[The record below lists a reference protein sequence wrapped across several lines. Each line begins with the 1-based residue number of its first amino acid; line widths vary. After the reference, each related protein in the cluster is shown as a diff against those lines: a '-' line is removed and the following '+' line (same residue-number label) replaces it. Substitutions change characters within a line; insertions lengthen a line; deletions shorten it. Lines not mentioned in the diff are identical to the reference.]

1 MRLFWSHL
9 IDMLLQVFQLMILVG
24 PLGQGSFA
32 LQILGS
38 NVQRGSFATYN
49 TSSFIGPSG
58 ASTIATCSQL
68 LGLMTWG
75 YGTFFW
81 LFATIG
87 ILHYMISDP
96 RELLKWDQTLSA
108 WSMVFPFVSRP
119 LSRQD
124 QTRTHSGLRAYPR
137 LTVYGRA
144 ELVSTRPR

>member
-1 MRLFWSHL
+1 
-9 IDMLLQVFQLMILVG
+9 MILVG

-32 LQILGS
+32 LQTLGS
-38 NVQRGSFATYN
+38 NVQRGSFATYD

-108 WSMVFPFVSRP
+108 WSMVFP
-119 LSRQD
+119 
-124 QTRTHSGLRAYPR
+124 
-137 LTVYGRA
+137 
-144 ELVSTRPR
+144 LVSPNVNKSLEIGGPAGGPAHPQSTFIADVIGPSLRQ

>member
-1 MRLFWSHL
+1 
-9 IDMLLQVFQLMILVG
+9 MILVG

-38 NVQRGSFATYN
+38 DVQRGSFATYN

-58 ASTIATCSQL
+58 ASTVATCSQL
-68 LGLMTWG
+68 LGLMAWG

-96 RELLKWDQTLSA
+96 RELLRWDQTLSA
-108 WSMVFPFVSRP
+108 WSMVFPLVRGSLPHAFQMRNFSTCKSLPPCCV
-119 LSRQD
+119 LSDAARQ
-124 QTRTHSGLRAYPR
+124 SLF
-137 LTVYGRA
+137 L
-144 ELVSTRPR
+144 